1 MATRNEKTVRLMIP
15 STSGVECEIRE
26 GQDKYVLSFFQNE
39 RQIKAAS
46 IPQSRLDQD
55 KMVDLL
61 SDAGVEFFSFSAIF
75 DVAELLVTTIKS
87 EFQELSIGDEPVL
100 TSIEEDRVSM
110 AEEFGIIPEESYKP
124 PKEEVIEGKPQ
135 EKRSILTIPQGDK
148 QLTHFKMPHSQSG
161 FATIYYTIDGNFAV
175 VLSKGEN
182 LLIRRVYSKN
192 DVNQDSLVDLISES
206 GIDFLSFSAIYDSA
220 EKIESVILH
229 PEGIDEGSVSESTEI
244 ADIDMV
250 EDPSSLTAG
259 RERKL
264 TSAPSQEEITFV
276 DLSEFDTSKF
286 QKAEDFDKFLR
297 KVNEVV
303 KQGNPLPVKEL
314 KIAHSGGVDCIIL
327 RKFDTFY
334 LRFRSLAGKLS
345 TPTKIEPS
353 QDEIAKLV
361 NKEIPQISFSY
372 LYDASELISN
382 TISQLASQPMDQ
394 IIINVAVGH
403 FIKIIEDYEAKNDL
417 KAASKITEV
426 LLKRFRREKNSKGV
440 LRFGKKLV
448 AFLEQQNKSS
458 KVIKLQSELTNDLLK
473 IDVDTAVEFVFE
485 SINMLVEQDKH
496 LNAANLCDLVL
507 DFYTSEKISPDSLST
522 VLLLAKKQ
530 TEYYKHARLPV
541 VMWENAVR
549 YAMFSLKQLT
559 QIADLSQ
566 DEKDSHLEDIVFLI
580 DTALAVQEERKAN
593 FEIFNTL
600 EDTTRLLKEIRDKK
614 YYPKYISRLILT
626 LETQGKK
633 EKALDI
639 TLEASNALMDVET
652 YVKACEFSNQAIK
665 LFYELNKIE
674 EAVEFSLDVVRG
686 LINLKQKDAAKDY
699 LKFVEDLILKAYQ
712 NDDAKRIEK
721 QLTMGD
727 LLGQLGMKDKS
738 KSFIEAALQTIADPK
753 KREKIVFEYVD
764 ELLDNQAALTAQEMI
779 NLELARLLE
788 TKKIKD
794 IVKFCCQFIDK
805 LKAYA
810 HSDMIFEYERYIAN
824 LMLQTDYSDY
834 ELLSE
839 FMKDML
845 LANETDKASFLL
857 DQLVL
862 IQIKNQDFTRAIDA
876 LSRFT
881 DHLLE
886 KTNRVDLIQKYIFE
900 TAEAYRKMGDEDGAM
915 QLLVK
920 YQAELLDHS
929 VDLSQKLTDII
940 LKEYE
945 EKKDYKKSIEVVSKI
960 IEKQFEAG
968 KYQDAYIFTVQNA
981 RYIESS
987 GSITDVIKYLN
998 KMRDQFLEHK
1008 QFDDASKMTDL
1019 VFRFG
1024 KTHNQMKL
1032 AIQSIKEYAK
1042 IALEYENYGTAIKF
1056 ALDVSNLFEEENKPN
1071 KALEFLQMIF
1081 NVTIANEKEQSMALL
1096 RKMIEIHSQKSD
1108 FKKITRKIIDP
1119 LLKQYPDV
1127 AILNL
1132 VNEVLSPSLE
1142 EYAEYTQKFY
1152 DNLIIKSSLTPEY
1165 AIGIVSLI
1173 KTVYEGALIDLGDG
1187 LVEKYSTKLVN
1198 NNFIAEANELM
1209 SIMSEKTMKPF
1220 SEVIEKNF
1228 SFIEQLVGS
1237 GIPEKAREF
1246 TDKLIQKVS
1255 SDEKYISEK
1264 NKLLPEICERFA
1276 HIVATDNPDLASEY
1290 VYLASDYLRGVNNF
1304 DEIVRVYQ
1312 TLANVYSDPKRVIR
1326 TLKRGIYICSKFKA
1340 NKHEAELLTALTK
1353 FYLTISS
1360 DEVLSSFQKTIEKL
1374 EELQDLDELFRITRE
1389 IIESAIIYNN
1399 LDLVYKYLEYSTK
1412 LASMINH
1419 EEGVGGILVFLL
1431 NHAGGLKER
1440 ENVTSIKKFI
1450 EELNIKPKKFKKEY
1464 SYLTQERTRFLSSQ
1478 LAQEP
1483 QVEEISEV
1491 PPVSIVDTSSVIE
1504 EKMEVET
1511 EKDLVS
1517 QEESESELLKVIEE
1531 FKTEPESPFEK
1542 VSAKSPPVQA
1552 IQPPDKEIPS
1562 IEQGPVKFGKPDEV
1576 LEIPVREDADK
1587 QATILS
1593 DDEVTSLFSSG
1604 ASSDLEATSDT
1615 QIDAD
1620 LIGEFTKKSES
1631 GATLSD
1637 EEING
1642 LFSAKKQRETKVALA
1657 DSDQTRGIS
1666 EEWKVDSFGRLLK
1679 KDKREPVVET
1689 TQEIIDTP
1697 RTEEISGTPD
1707 LSTLEE
1713 KYEKPAEGAF
1723 KPTQLRSLQIET
1735 AESDQAKQQLPDIE
1749 SLEKALVDTEEIIPG
1764 ERPTISST
1772 ELESKPSL
1780 FDEDVT
1786 SPFSSFMDALSEDE
1800 TTDTKDIFGVP
1811 EVSYE
1816 EIVEPESPKPSE
1828 VKPPDLI
1835 DLFSDALSELGT
1847 ITGDSGK
1854 SRKKKGK

>member
-1 MATRNEKTVRLMIP
+1 MATRNEKKVRLMIP

-26 GQDKYVLSFFQNE
+26 GQDNYILNFFQNE

-61 SDAGVEFFSFSAIF
+61 SDTGVEFFSFSAIF

-87 EFQELSIGDEPVL
+87 EFQELSVGDEPVL
-100 TSIEEDRVSM
+100 TSIEEDRISM
-110 AEEFGIIPEESYKP
+110 AEEFGIIPEDSYEP
-124 PKEEVIEGKPQ
+124 PKQEVTEGEPQ
-135 EKRSILTIPQGDK
+135 KKKSILTIPQDDK
-148 QLTHFKMPHSQSG
+148 QLTHIKMPHSQSG
-161 FATIYYTIDGNFAV
+161 YATIYYTMDGNFAV

-182 LLIRRVYSKN
+182 LLVRKVYSKN
-192 DVNQDSLVDLISES
+192 NVNQDSLVDLISES

-220 EKIESVILH
+220 ERIESVILH
-229 PEGIDEGSVSESTEI
+229 PEVIDEDSVSESTEI

-250 EDPSSLTAG
+250 EDPSSILAG
-259 RERKL
+259 RESKL
-264 TSAPSQEEITFV
+264 TSVPSQEEISFV

-286 QKAEDFDKFLR
+286 QKAEDFDKFLQ
-297 KVNEVV
+297 KVREVV
-303 KQGNPLPVKEL
+303 EQGNPLPVKEL

-327 RKFDTFY
+327 RKFDVFF
-334 LRFRSLAGKLS
+334 LRFRSSAGRLS
-345 TPTKIEPS
+345 TPIEITHD

-372 LYDASELISN
+372 LYDASELIYN

-403 FIKIIEDYEAKNDL
+403 FIKIIEEHESNNDL

-448 AFLEQQNKSS
+448 SFLEQQNKSS
-458 KVIKLQSELTNDLLK
+458 KVIKLQSDLTNELLK
-473 IDVDTAVEFVFE
+473 IDIDTAVEFVFE
-485 SINMLVEQDKH
+485 SIDMLVEQDKH

-530 TEYYKHARLPV
+530 AEYYKHARLPV

-549 YAMFSLKQLT
+549 YAKFSLKQLAQLT
-559 QIADLSQ
+559 DLSQ
-566 DEKDSHLEDIVFLI
+566 AEKDSHLEDIVYLI
-580 DTALAVQEERKAN
+580 DSALTVQEERKAN

-614 YYPKYISRLILT
+614 YYPKYISRQILT

-633 EKALDI
+633 EKALEI

-674 EAVEFSLDVVRG
+674 DAVEFSLDIVRG
-686 LINLKQKDAAKDY
+686 LINLKQRDAAKDY
-699 LKFVEDLILKAYQ
+699 LKFVEDLIIKAYQ
-712 NDDAKRIEK
+712 NDEAKRIEK

-738 KSFIEAALQTIADPK
+738 KSFIEAALQTIDDPK
-753 KREKIVFEYVD
+753 KREKIVFRYVD
-764 ELLDNQAALTAQEMI
+764 ELLDSQAVLTAQEMI
-779 NLELARLLE
+779 NLELTRLLN

-794 IVKFCCQFIDK
+794 IIIFCGQFIDK

-810 HSDMIFEYERYIAN
+810 HNDMIFEYMRYIAN
-824 LMLQTDYSDY
+824 LMLQTDYTDY
-834 ELLSE
+834 ELLKE

-845 LANETDKASFLL
+845 RINEIDKASSLL

-886 KTNRVDLIQKYIFE
+886 KTNRMDLVQKYIFE

-920 YQAELLDHS
+920 YQAELLDYS

-960 IEKQFEAG
+960 IEKQLEAG

-1008 QFDDASKMTDL
+1008 QFNDASKMTDL
-1019 VFRFG
+1019 IFRFG
-1024 KTHNQMKL
+1024 KTHNQLKI

-1042 IALEYENYGTAIKF
+1042 TALEYEDYGTAIKF
-1056 ALDVSNLFEEENKPN
+1056 ALDVSNLFEEEKKPN

-1081 NVTIANEKEQSMALL
+1081 NVTIAYEKQQSMALL

-1108 FKKITRKIIDP
+1108 FKKITQKVIDP
-1119 LLKQYPDV
+1119 LLEQYPDI

-1132 VNEVLSPSLE
+1132 VNDVLSPSLE

-1152 DNLIIKSSLTPEY
+1152 DNLIKKSSLTAEY
-1165 AIGIVSLI
+1165 AVGIISLI
-1173 KTVYEGALIDLGDG
+1173 KTVYEGTLVDLGDG
-1187 LVEKYSTKLVN
+1187 LVEKYMNMFVDN
-1198 NNFIAEANELM
+1198 DFIDEANELM
-1209 SIMSEKTMKPF
+1209 NLMSEKTTKPF

-1228 SFIEQLVGS
+1228 SFIEELVTG
-1237 GIPEKAREF
+1237 GITNKAREF
-1246 TDKLIQKVS
+1246 IDGLIQKIS
-1255 SDEKYISEK
+1255 SDEKLISEK
-1264 NKLLPEICERFA
+1264 NRLLPEICEKFA
-1276 HIVATDNPDLASEY
+1276 HLVAADNPDLASEY
-1290 VYLASDYLRGVNNF
+1290 VYLASDYLRGVNDF
-1304 DEIVRVYQ
+1304 DGIARMYQ
-1312 TLANVYSDPKRVIR
+1312 SLANSYSDPKRVIR

-1340 NKHEAELLTALTK
+1340 KKHEAELLKVLTK
-1353 FYLTISS
+1353 YYLSIGS
-1360 DEVLSSFQKTIEKL
+1360 DDVLSTFQSTIERVEEFEDL
-1374 EELQDLDELFRITRE
+1374 EELFTTTRE
-1389 IIESAIIYNN
+1389 ILESAIISNN
-1399 LDLVYKYLEYSTK
+1399 LDLVHKYLEYLTK
-1412 LASMINH
+1412 LASMINY

-1431 NHAGGLKER
+1431 NHAGELKEK
-1440 ENVTSIKKFI
+1440 EKVAVIKKHL
-1450 EELNIKPKKFKKEY
+1450 EDLNIKPKKFKKEFN
-1464 SYLTQERTRFLSSQ
+1464 YLSQERNSFLKTHY
-1478 LAQEP
+1478 AQEP
-1483 QVEEISEV
+1483 QVEDISEA
-1491 PPVSIVDTSSVIE
+1491 PPVSLVDTSSVLE
-1504 EKMEVET
+1504 EKVEVKAET
-1511 EKDLVS
+1511 ELVS
-1517 QEESESELLKVIEE
+1517 QEEDESELLKVIEE
-1531 FKTEPESPFEK
+1531 FKTEPESPFEGISEKEPSIPVVTPPVKEVPSVEQVK
-1542 VSAKSPPVQA
+1542 VS
-1552 IQPPDKEIPS
+1552 
-1562 IEQGPVKFGKPDEV
+1562 KFDEV
-1576 LEIPVREDADK
+1576 LEIPVKKDADK

-1593 DDEVTSLFSSG
+1593 DDEVSSLFSG
-1604 ASSDLEATSDT
+1604 ADSDLIKSPEPDIETELISELGKKPESEA
-1615 QIDAD
+1615 I
-1620 LIGEFTKKSES
+1620 
-1631 GATLSD
+1631 LSD
-1637 EEING
+1637 EEIDG
-1642 LFSAKKQRETKVALA
+1642 LFSSKKQREIQVPVT
-1657 DSDQTRGIS
+1657 DSDQTRDLS
-1666 EEWKVDSFGRLLK
+1666 EKWKVDSFGRLIK
-1679 KDKREPVVET
+1679 EEERIPEVEPIQKITDIPQSKEV
-1689 TQEIIDTP
+1689 P
-1697 RTEEISGTPD
+1697 GTPD

-1713 KYEKPAEGAF
+1713 KYKKPKEVAF
-1723 KPTQLRSLQIET
+1723 KPTQLKSLQIET
-1735 AESDQAKQQLPDIE
+1735 DELDQAKQHLPDIE
-1749 SLEKALVDTEEIIPG
+1749 SLEKALVDTEEIVPG
-1764 ERPTISST
+1764 ERPKVSSDMV
-1772 ELESKPSL
+1772 ESEPDL

-1816 EIVEPESPKPSE
+1816 EIGEQETPKPAE

-1835 DLFSDALSELGT
+1835 DLFSDALSELGS